1 MRHPEPDLGERESA
15 APENGE
21 LWADIQPESSRRIL
35 LAALEA
41 FSSQG
46 YHASTTRGIA
56 QRVGMS
62 PAALYVHYASKSELL
77 YEMSRIG
84 HTAVL
89 RDVRASAAELTVPTE
104 RLPAMVAAFVSWHAV
119 NHDLA
124 RVINY
129 ELEELTSERLGEL
142 QALQKDLEELFRAEL
157 QRGVD
162 AGDFAVTDPQ
172 ATVWALLS
180 LGIDVARWWPRDR
193 VGPDALGDAYAGIA
207 LRIVGAAL

>member
-1 MRHPEPDLGERESA
+1 MD
-15 APENGE
+15 GE
-21 LWADIQPESSRRIL
+21 LWAEIQPESSRRIL

-41 FSSQG
+41 FSSLG

-56 QRVGMS
+56 QRVGLS

-89 RDVRASAAELTVPTE
+89 REVREAASAAAPAE
-104 RLPAMVAAFVSWHAV
+104 RLPAMTAAFAAWHAV

-124 RVINY
+124 RVIYY
-129 ELEELTSERLGEL
+129 EREELTPERLGEL
-142 QALQKDLEELFRAEL
+142 QGIQRDLEDLFRAEL
-157 QRGVD
+157 RRGVD
-162 AGDFAVTDPQ
+162 AGDFVIADLQ

-180 LGIDVARWWPRDR
+180 LGIDVARWWPRGG
-193 VGPDALGDAYAGIA
+193 VEPDVLADAYARIA
-207 LRIVGAAL
+207 LRIAGAAG